1 MQVYDIVQIHT
12 HSHAYICA
20 GKWKNKRMKDS
31 SAQCRLAGN
40 TAYELYINY
49 LSARYVS
56 ALRCSLGV
64 GVGPFRCCCR
74 LLPVGSA
81 WLALCPS
88 LSLSPSFPIPFSVSL
103 SVCLWHCSAFVWRLS
118 VGIEAIR
125 LFKYPVNYE
134 TDSADSALIP
144 AKRCI
149 LMEF

>member
-1 MQVYDIVQIHT
+1 MFLH
-12 HSHAYICA
+12 CA
-20 GKWKNKRMKDS
+20 
-31 SAQCRLAGN
+31 AH
-40 TAYELYINY
+40 
-49 LSARYVS
+49 
-56 ALRCSLGV
+56 
-64 GVGPFRCCCR
+64 
-74 LLPVGSA
+74 
-81 WLALCPS
+81 LALALAPFVVVVGCCQS
-88 LSLSPSFPIPFSVSL
+88 GQHDSHSVLVSLSPSFPIPFSVSL